1 MALRGSYPIQ
11 AGRGRAGPAE
21 HRRVAVAAGR
31 PRRRRV
37 DGGAGGAAAHVPAG
51 RAVAVHTS
59 AQVLGVLL
67 ARHRVLDDPADSWW
81 GTPRSFPDAS
91 GFTGICSR

>member
-1 MALRGSYPIQ
+1 
-11 AGRGRAGPAE
+11 
-21 HRRVAVAAGR
+21 
-31 PRRRRV
+31 
-37 DGGAGGAAAHVPAG
+37 
-51 RAVAVHTS
+51 VHTS

-91 GFTGICSR
+91 GFTGICSRNAD